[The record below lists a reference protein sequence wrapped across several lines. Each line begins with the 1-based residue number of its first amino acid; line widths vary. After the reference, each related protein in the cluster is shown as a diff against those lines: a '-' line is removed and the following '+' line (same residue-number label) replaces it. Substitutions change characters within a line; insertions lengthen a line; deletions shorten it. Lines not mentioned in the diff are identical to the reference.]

1 MQAPSEALFLA
12 QIVLLL
18 LVGRLMG
25 EAMQRIGQPAV
36 MGQLIAGILLGPSV
50 FGAIWPEAQRAVF
63 AANPQQKS
71 MIDGVSQLGILML
84 LLLTGMETDLRLVK
98 QAGRAAISASIAGIA
113 VPFACGFAL
122 GELLPAAML
131 PKPDQRIITSLF
143 LGTALSI
150 ASLKIMAMVVR
161 EMGFMRRNV
170 GMTLI
175 ASAIIDDTVGWVIV
189 SIILGLAVHGRV
201 DALALGQSVLGT
213 AIFLAASFTLGRRLV
228 FSIIRRTN
236 DNFVSEVPVVTAIL
250 VIMGTMALITHLI
263 GVHTVLGA
271 FVAGILVGE
280 SPILTRHIDEQ
291 LRGLVVALFMPIFFS
306 LAGLQAD
313 LTIFRDPTL
322 FFLTVGL
329 ILIASLGKFAGAFLG
344 GAFGGLSARESLAL
358 GCGMNARGST
368 EVIVASIGL
377 SMGALSQDLF
387 TMIVA
392 MAVVTTLAMP
402 PTLRWAL
409 SRLPLRTDERVRLER
424 EAFEATGFVTNI
436 KRLLVAVDDSANGKL
451 GWHLADMLARSRGI
465 PMTVLHL
472 GRPEK
477 DQDIETVP
485 ARGVEASVS
494 GVNETPQISELE
506 SREAR
511 ARRLNVALHVESL
524 APEAVVTKEARKG
537 YDLLMIG
544 VERTTAALGGFHEQI
559 ARMAAGFEGPLAVA
573 VARGSHLQGP
583 PGRHLN
589 ILVPVRGNKV
599 SRRSAEVA
607 FALARAGT
615 SAVTALYVMGT
626 VGLGAAQRR
635 LRRPSMSRRHEEAIL
650 KDIVEL
656 ADRYDTPIRTALRL
670 DIEPGDAILRQARLG
685 RYDLVVMGVG
695 RPAGETLYFGKIAAA
710 VLENMQ
716 HSILFVSS

>member
-25 EAMQRIGQPAV
+25 EAMQRIGQSAV

-63 AANPQQKS
+63 AGGPQQKA
-71 MIDGVSQLGILML
+71 MLDAVSQLGILLL

-98 QAGRAAISASIAGIA
+98 QARRAAISVSAAGI
-113 VPFACGFAL
+113 VLPFACGFAL
-122 GELLPAAML
+122 GELLPASLL

-150 ASLKIMAMVVR
+150 ASVNIVAAVVR

-170 GMTLI
+170 GITLT

-189 SIILGLAVHGRV
+189 AITLGLAVHRHV

-228 FSIIRRTN
+228 FSVIRWTN
-236 DNFVSEVPVVTAIL
+236 DSFVSEVPVVTAIL
-250 VIMGTMALITHLI
+250 VIMGTMALTTYLI
-263 GVHTVLGA
+263 GVYTALGA

-280 SPILTRHIDEQ
+280 FPILTRHIDEQ

-306 LAGLQAD
+306 LAGLHAD
-313 LTIFRDPTL
+313 LTILRDPTV
-322 FFLTVGL
+322 FFLTIGL
-329 ILIASLGKFAGAFLG
+329 IFIASIGKFAGAFLG
-344 GAFGGLSARESLAL
+344 GALGRMSARESLAL
-358 GCGMNARGST
+358 GCGMNARGSVQ
-368 EVIVASIGL
+368 VIVASIGL

-392 MAVVTTLAMP
+392 VAVVTTMAMP

-409 SRLPLRTDERVRLER
+409 SGLPLRSDERVRLER

-436 KRLLVAVDDSANGKL
+436 ERLLVAADDSANGKL
-451 GWHLADMLARSRGI
+451 AWHLGDMLARSRGI

-472 GRPEK
+472 GPRELV
-477 DQDIETVP
+477 QDTKP
-485 ARGVEASVS
+485 PTRSGEAAVS
-494 GVNETPQISELE
+494 GAIGASAMGEMEV
-506 SREAR
+506 RGAR
-511 ARRLNVALHVESL
+511 ARRLDVALHVGPL
-524 APEAVVTKEARKG
+524 APEAAVAQEARKG
-537 YDLLMIG
+537 YDLLVIG
-544 VERTTAALGGFHEQI
+544 VARTMAAHGGFHEQI
-559 ARMAAGFEGPLAVA
+559 ARVAAGFAGPLAVA
-573 VARGSHLQGP
+573 VARGAHLQEIPERG
-583 PGRHLN
+583 LN
-589 ILVPVRGNKV
+589 MLVPVRGNNV
-599 SRRSAEVA
+599 SRRGAEVA
-607 FALARAGT
+607 LALARTG
-615 SAVTALYVMGT
+615 SGAVTALYVTGT

-635 LRRPSMSRRHEEAIL
+635 LRRPTGSRRHEETIL

-656 ADRYDTPIRTALRL
+656 ADRYDTPIRTALRV
-670 DIEPGDAILRQARLG
+670 DIAPEDAILRQARLG

-710 VLENMQ
+710 VLEHSQ
-716 HSILFVSS
+716 HSLLFVSS

>member
-1 MQAPSEALFLA
+1 MQAPSEALFLV

-18 LVGRLMG
+18 LAGRLMG

-36 MGQLIAGILLGPSV
+36 MGQLLAGILLGPSV

-63 AANPQQKS
+63 TTSPPQKS
-71 MIDGVSQLGILML
+71 MIDAVSQLGILLL

-98 QAGRAAISASIAGIA
+98 QARRIAIGTSAGGIA
-113 VPFACGFAL
+113 VPFACGFAF
-122 GELLPAAML
+122 GELLPTDML
-131 PKPDQRIITSLF
+131 PKSDQRIITALF

-150 ASLKIMAMVVR
+150 ASVKIVAMVVSD
-161 EMGFMRRNV
+161 MGFMRRNV
-170 GMTLI
+170 GIALI
-175 ASAIIDDTVGWVIV
+175 ASAIIDDTIGWIIV
-189 SIILGLAVHGRV
+189 SIIIGLAARGQV

-228 FSIIRRTN
+228 FSIIRWTN

-250 VIMGTMALITHLI
+250 VIMGTMALTTHLI

-306 LAGLQAD
+306 LAGLHAD
-313 LTIFRDPTL
+313 LTILRDSTL
-322 FFLTVGL
+322 FLFTIGL
-329 ILIASLGKFAGAFLG
+329 ILVASLGKFAGAFCGSAL
-344 GAFGGLSARESLAL
+344 GGLSARESLAL

-377 SMGALSQDLF
+377 STGALSQDLF

-392 MAVVTTLAMP
+392 MAVVTTMAMP

-409 SRLPLRTDERVRLER
+409 SRLPLRCDERVRLER
-424 EAFEATGFVTNI
+424 EAFEATGFVPNI
-436 KRLLVAVDDSANGKL
+436 KRLLVAADDSANGKL
-451 GWHLADMLARSRGI
+451 AWHLADMLARSRGI
-465 PMTVLHL
+465 PMTILHL
-472 GRPEK
+472 GQRELG
-477 DQDIETVP
+477 QGIETTP
-485 ARGVEASVS
+485 ARRDEAVVG
-494 GVNETPQISELE
+494 GVNETGEIGKTEVKK
-506 SREAR
+506 AR
-511 ARRLNVALHVESL
+511 ARRLDVALHVESL
-524 APEAVVTKEARKG
+524 VPEAVVTKEARKG

-544 VERTTAALGGFHEQI
+544 VERTMAAHGGFHEQI
-559 ARMAAGFEGPLAVA
+559 ARIAAGFAGPFAVA
-573 VARGSHLQGP
+573 VARGSHLQEP
-583 PGRHLN
+583 PERRLN

-599 SRRSAEVA
+599 SRRGAEVA
-607 FALARAGT
+607 LVLARAG
-615 SAVTALYVMGT
+615 AGAATALYVMGT

-635 LRRPSMSRRHEEAIL
+635 LRRPTTSRRHEETIL

-670 DIEPGDAILRQARLG
+670 DIAPEDAILRQARLG
-685 RYDLVVMGVG
+685 RYDLIVMGVG
-695 RPAGETLYFGKIAAA
+695 HPAGETLYFGRIAAA
-710 VLENMQ
+710 VLENSQ

>member
-63 AANPQQKS
+63 AASPQQQS
-71 MIDGVSQLGILML
+71 MIDAVSQLGILML

-98 QAGRAAISASIAGIA
+98 QARRAAISTSAAGIV

-150 ASLKIMAMVVR
+150 ASVKIVAMVVR

-189 SIILGLAVHGRV
+189 AIISGLAVHGQV

-228 FSIIRRTN
+228 FSIIRWTN

-250 VIMGTMALITHLI
+250 VIMGTMALTTHLI

-306 LAGLQAD
+306 LAGLHAD
-313 LTIFRDPTL
+313 LTILRDSTL
-322 FFLTVGL
+322 FFLTIGL
-329 ILIASLGKFAGAFLG
+329 ILIASVGKFAGAFFG
-344 GAFGGLSARESLAL
+344 GALGGLSARESLAL

-392 MAVVTTLAMP
+392 MAVVTTMAMP
-402 PTLRWAL
+402 PTLRWAF
-409 SRLPLRTDERVRLER
+409 SRLPLRCDERVRLER

-436 KRLLVAVDDSANGKL
+436 ERLLVAVDDSANGKL
-451 GWHLADMLARSRGI
+451 AWHLADMLARSRGI

-472 GRPEK
+472 GRRESV
-477 DQDIETVP
+477 QGIETTP
-485 ARGVEASVS
+485 ARRVEAAVS
-494 GVNETPQISELE
+494 GVNETGEMGSGG
-506 SREAR
+506 
-511 ARRLNVALHVESL
+511 RR
-524 APEAVVTKEARKG
+524 
-537 YDLLMIG
+537 
-544 VERTTAALGGFHEQI
+544 
-559 ARMAAGFEGPLAVA
+559 
-573 VARGSHLQGP
+573 
-583 PGRHLN
+583 PGRDGWTWPCTSSL
-589 ILVPVRGNKV
+589 
-599 SRRSAEVA
+599 SRR
-607 FALARAGT
+607 
-615 SAVTALYVMGT
+615 
-626 VGLGAAQRR
+626 RR
-635 LRRPSMSRRHEEAIL
+635 S
-650 KDIVEL
+650 
-656 ADRYDTPIRTALRL
+656 
-670 DIEPGDAILRQARLG
+670 
-685 RYDLVVMGVG
+685 
-695 RPAGETLYFGKIAAA
+695 
-710 VLENMQ
+710 
-716 HSILFVSS
+716 